1 MSWDQ
6 LTLIVMGFFDSL
18 PTNKMG
24 IYWLRKKCRQLLC
37 VLMMWKTIFC
47 LRNHFVIVHLLL
59 STFNCSLMK
68 RCEAQ
73 QLSLISTYRYHI
85 ITRRGQPEVCVY
97 ILYIFIKCMYACI
110 YYVNTKLMRL
120 IIKQIRATE
129 MQRRRISRHIAS
141 IHHISVIIILSCQRS
156 LLRNMPPLIE
166 NERRP
171 VVLSLLIAVI
181 ANMSNAGLN
190 VTRNLTWWM
199 LTDLRWRRL
208 VCISLNWN
216 WLNQRRFAIG
226 QGLKRYRQ
234 RSQCSGNYKMTG
246 NAL

>member
-1 MSWDQ
+1 MRVVNDVQDNILSAE
-6 LTLIVMGFFDSL
+6 SL
-18 PTNKMG
+18 FNCSFP
-24 IYWLRKKCRQLLC
+24 
-37 VLMMWKTIFC
+37 
-47 LRNHFVIVHLLL
+47 L

-85 ITRRGQPEVCVY
+85 IIIRRGQPEVCVY

-129 MQRRRISRHIAS
+129 MQSKTYRHIAS
-141 IHHISVIIILSCQRS
+141 IHHISVIIVLSCQRS

-181 ANMSNAGLN
+181 ANMSNAWLN
-190 VTRNLTWWM
+190 VARNLTWWM

-234 RSQCSGNYKMTG
+234 RSQSSGNYKMTD